1 MKHNVKK
8 RGRIPIIGDMI
19 FSLMTLPGAM
29 GYIQKVFTDPNDP
42 DLELF
47 FIATYIMMGIA
58 RLFRAFRY
66 RDKSRIQF
74 VKFLI
79 YGVLMLI
86 GSLSVLVFDLPTS
99 ARIFILI
106 YNGSLIADRAISCY
120 LDRKPR
126 NLILNVIAIVLLGWV
141 TIEMCGNLDLVF
153 ALMIF
158 VVLHSLVSI
167 MSVAFTRINL
177 KMLASVAQETYAAEI
192 IGGMVLLI
200 FAFSYILQFL
210 EPNMGTL
217 KDSLWYCFAIVTT
230 IGFGDITATTLV
242 GRILS
247 VILGLYG
254 IVVVALITSV
264 IVNYYGEMKRENAQ
278 GDNASQENEGK

>member
-158 VVLHSLVSI
+158 VVVHSLVSI
-167 MSVAFTRINL
+167 MAVAFARINL

>member
-1 MKHNVKK
+1 MKRRAKK
-8 RGRIPIIGDMI
+8 RGSIPIIGDMI
-19 FSLMTLPGAM
+19 FSLLTLPGAM

-42 DLELF
+42 ELEVF
-47 FIATYIMMGIA
+47 FIATYVMMGIA

-86 GSLSVLVFDLPTS
+86 GSFSVLVFDLNTS
-99 ARIFILI
+99 ARIFILV

-120 LDRKPR
+120 LNRKPR
-126 NLILNVIAIVLLGWV
+126 NLILNAIAIVLLGWV
-141 TIEMCGNLDLVF
+141 TVEMCGNLDYVF

-167 MSVAFTRINL
+167 MSVSFARINL
-177 KMLASVAQETYAAEI
+177 KMLANVARETYAAEI
-192 IGGMVLLI
+192 IGGLVLLI
-200 FAFSYILQFL
+200 FAFSYILKFL

-247 VILGLYG
+247 VILGMYG

-264 IVNYYGEMKRENAQ
+264 VVNYYGEMRRENAQ
-278 GDNASQENEGK
+278 EDKALQENEGK

>member
-58 RLFRAFRY
+58 RLFRAFRS

-167 MSVAFTRINL
+167 MSVAFARINL

>member
-42 DLELF
+42 DLGLF

-167 MSVAFTRINL
+167 MSVAFARINL

>member
-167 MSVAFTRINL
+167 MSVAFARINL

>member
-167 MSVAFTRINL
+167 MSVAFARINL

-230 IGFGDITATTLV
+230 IGFGDITATTLA